1 MLLFAAD
8 SRSIATSHHVGPCQ
22 PTRLGFILRYIAPRW
37 VWDQSSGSQGDRP
50 TMHGRP
56 YPSCGG
62 TGISDREQQACNLD
76 RLRGLRDQA
85 AVHSGLRG
93 PCTVSSSRTSTS
105 GCDKRPYSEDVNW
118 KNRKQAGE
126 GKYKILQARG
136 CIPESMNL
144 EALASAEHSH
154 YTSWPRSGWS
164 QGWCIFLLNEELK
177 NLRILKVT
185 R

>member
-1 MLLFAAD
+1 MSCVAG
-8 SRSIATSHHVGPCQ
+8 SVRSGFGPGPGPGLREARRTLILPRDGYGINPQDPRATGPPCM
-22 PTRLGFILRYIAPRW
+22 
-37 VWDQSSGSQGDRP
+37 GDHTP
-50 TMHGRP
+50 AV
-56 YPSCGG
+56 
-62 TGISDREQQACNLD
+62 ISDREQQACNLD

-93 PCTVSSSRTSTS
+93 PCTMSSSRTSTS

-154 YTSWPRSGWS
+154 YTSWPRSG
-164 QGWCIFLLNEELK
+164 
-177 NLRILKVT
+177 
-185 R
+185 